1 MGLSARVYTRR
12 ATIGPPNHGA
22 TSWPGR
28 GSCGQQRRQ
37 VGHQLIARIKEQGPL
52 AKGLSSNLL
61 CFPRVVAPSRN

>member
-52 AKGLSSNLL
+52 AKGPQQQPPLL
-61 CFPRVVAPSRN
+61 PAGGCPKP